1 MCELLSIS
9 YFLLG
14 GWTEVYH
21 WLDNDAPN
29 VGILGSSLGR
39 ETALWTGRSHGS
51 KGGERDRGG
60 EGDAATRGVERV
72 SEGDAIGPG
81 ARTPSVCGRCGTGR
95 DGLGWSGR

>member
-1 MCELLSIS
+1 M
-9 YFLLG
+9 
-14 GWTEVYH
+14 YH

-72 SEGDAIGPG
+72 SEGDAYGHGGRVPRG
-81 ARTPSVCGRCGTGR
+81 CGQCGTGR
-95 DGLGWSGR
+95 DGLGWSGRCVSGRW